1 MESNVFVS
9 SSDGVDASIVPQPPR
24 KPEPYECC
32 GTGCIPCV
40 MDIYEE
46 ELWQYEK
53 DLKAWQAK
61 NDVAQLIDAPLK
73 AT

>member
-1 MESNVFVS
+1 MTLQNT
-9 SSDGVDASIVPQPPR
+9 PTPPR
-24 KPEPYECC
+24 KPEPHECC

-53 DLKAWQAK
+53 DLKAWNLAQSADPPPPVSQAE
-61 NDVAQLIDAPLK
+61 NAGAPS
-73 AT
+73 

>member
-1 MESNVFVS
+1 MT
-9 SSDGVDASIVPQPPR
+9 PQNTPTPPR
-24 KPEPYECC
+24 KPEPHECC

-53 DLKAWQAK
+53 DLKAWHLAQAA
-61 NDVAQLIDAPLK
+61 NLPA
-73 AT
+73 ATTQAEKTGAAS

>member
-1 MESNVFVS
+1 MLPTPMQKPV
-9 SSDGVDASIVPQPPR
+9 PPR

-46 ELWQYEK
+46 ELWQYER
-53 DLKAWQAK
+53 DLKAWEDA
-61 NDVAQLIDAPLK
+61 AGGASID
-73 AT
+73 